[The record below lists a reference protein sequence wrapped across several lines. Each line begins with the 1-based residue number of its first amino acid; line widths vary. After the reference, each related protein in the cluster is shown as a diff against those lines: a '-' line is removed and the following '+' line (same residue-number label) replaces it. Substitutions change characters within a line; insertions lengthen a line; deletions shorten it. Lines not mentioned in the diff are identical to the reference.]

1 MSIEE
6 WDAVVVGSGPGGL
19 CTAACLGSAGKKVLV
34 LEAHDVAGGNTQV
47 FRRHHG
53 DDWFEFDVGVHY
65 VGELG
70 PGGLLSNIYRSLGV
84 GDRMGFSQ
92 LDPDGFDTLVFPDF
106 DFRVPASWE
115 EYQERLVAQFPN
127 DRAGIEKTLHVLRTV
142 AAEGRMVFGGD
153 RPTFDKWAFRPLS
166 ELFEEAELSQPAQAV
181 LDHWS
186 TLYAGPP
193 TQTALIMHA
202 RLVDHYM
209 NGAYYPE
216 GGGQMLSA
224 RLIQVIE
231 ACGGEV
237 RTLSPVAKI
246 IVEDGIARGVE
257 LESGGHITAPIVV
270 GNGDYRRMITQLIEP
285 EHLDPATRKWAEEAR
300 MTLGLVCVY
309 VAVSREMP
317 GPNTNYFTLPDFRTD
332 EMYAELDSGK
342 VRDGDLPVY
351 IAMAS
356 RKDPGNEELCPPGH
370 TNFQIMS
377 LAPRG
382 YDYWGVGTG
391 PADGGTYRR
400 DAGYRQRK
408 QEITDRMVDAAEA
421 VLGPFRDDI
430 VHLETATTVTHER
443 YIRSSEGTSYG
454 YMHSPEQ
461 SGMNRPQL
469 KTEIDGLWIVGAN
482 SSAGHGIGGALTGGV
497 FCAGEI
503 LGRPLIAEIALGE
516 QLVDP
521 GDIPPDPE
529 HFDPLEYARG
539 ARLREKR
546 AARAESQRARRVA
559 TR

>member
-1 MSIEE
+1 
-6 WDAVVVGSGPGGL
+6 
-19 CTAACLGSAGKKVLV
+19 
-34 LEAHDVAGGNTQV
+34 
-47 FRRHHG
+47 
-53 DDWFEFDVGVHY
+53 
-65 VGELG
+65 
-70 PGGLLSNIYRSLGV
+70 
-84 GDRMGFSQ
+84 
-92 LDPDGFDTLVFPDF
+92 
-106 DFRVPASWE
+106 
-115 EYQERLVAQFPN
+115 
-127 DRAGIEKTLHVLRTV
+127 
-142 AAEGRMVFGGD
+142 MVFGGD

-503 LGRPLIAEIALGE
+503 LDRPLIAEIALGE